1 MKSVKQR
8 QHKQRSI
15 LRDLFERFSKDEI
28 IGLSAE
34 LAYFFLLSL
43 FPFLIFLMTLIAF
56 LPLSQEDILNFLAQY
71 APGESVAIIKET
83 LAEIVSNSNGGLL
96 SFGIL
101 ATLWSASNGINAIVR
116 AFNRAYDVSES
127 RSFIAARGMSVLL
140 TIAMVFVIL
149 VALLLPV
156 FGKEIGLFLF
166 SVFGLSEEFLTVWN
180 MGRWIV
186 SALIL
191 FIVFTALY
199 FFAPNKH
206 LHLKDAMPGAVLATI
221 GWAFVSFAFSYYVG
235 SYGHYSAAYG
245 SLGGIIVLMI
255 WFYLSGMIIM
265 IGGELNAILYKRKG
279 SH

>member
-1 MKSVKQR
+1 MKSVKQH
-8 QHKQRSI
+8 QHTQKSI

-71 APGESVAIIKET
+71 APGESVVIIKET
-83 LAEIVSNSNGGLL
+83 LAEIISNSNGGLL

-127 RSFIAARGMSVLL
+127 RSFIAARGMSILL

-149 VALLLPV
+149 VALLLLYS
-156 FGKEIGLFLF
+156 GKKLAYSFFL
-166 SVFGLSEEFLTVWN
+166 
-180 MGRWIV
+180 
-186 SALIL
+186 
-191 FIVFTALY
+191 
-199 FFAPNKH
+199 
-206 LHLKDAMPGAVLATI
+206 
-221 GWAFVSFAFSYYVG
+221 
-235 SYGHYSAAYG
+235 
-245 SLGGIIVLMI
+245 
-255 WFYLSGMIIM
+255 YLDCQK
-265 IGGELNAILYKRKG
+265 NF
-279 SH
+279 